1 MCLEPWGKQLEQ
13 VLSHY
18 CCASIGP
25 ALGQLGPED
34 GAGSK
39 DRLTRGMSRSA
50 AMQRKRSTGRAD
62 APDARHAIA
71 TPNKP
76 RLRPVHKPTD
86 CHQRRTFRTRAVA
99 SNRCTPPGSP
109 ANPSHSPDA
118 QSRHGP
124 EASSLPGHRIAR
136 FACRYTHRPH
146 LAPSPK
152 FLRYSAPEVTKRGEP
167 RLSRGQQGAK
177 GLAVGLQ
184 KKLQKGRENRAAAAK
199 PTCAVSTG
207 ATKGHL
213 RGREPQLCT
222 YILQEQ
228 VSIYLH

>member
-1 MCLEPWGKQLEQ
+1 MCLEPWGKRLEQ

-18 CCASIGP
+18 STTDSIGP
-25 ALGQLGPED
+25 ALAQFEPED

-39 DRLTRGMSRSA
+39 DRLTRGMLCSA

-86 CHQRRTFRTRAVA
+86 CHQRRSFRTRAVA

-124 EASSLPGHRIAR
+124 EASSVPASQGTGSLALLLADTHTAPILP
-136 FACRYTHRPH
+136 P
-146 LAPSPK
+146 
-152 FLRYSAPEVTKRGEP
+152 PEVP
-167 RLSRGQQGAK
+167 AL
-177 GLAVGLQ
+177 
-184 KKLQKGRENRAAAAK
+184 
-199 PTCAVSTG
+199 
-207 ATKGHL
+207 L
-213 RGREPQLCT
+213 RP
-222 YILQEQ
+222 
-228 VSIYLH
+228 